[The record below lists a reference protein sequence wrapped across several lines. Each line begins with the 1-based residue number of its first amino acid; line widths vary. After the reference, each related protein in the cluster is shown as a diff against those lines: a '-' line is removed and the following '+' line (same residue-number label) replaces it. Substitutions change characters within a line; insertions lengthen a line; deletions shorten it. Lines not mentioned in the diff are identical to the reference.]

1 MEVMFVWRKNAHGG
15 GCLNLKRS
23 ILQGDTLIEVMF
35 AVGIF
40 GLVAI
45 SAISLMN
52 RGLQTSQRTLETTMA
67 RQEIDTQAEALRFI
81 HEAYISEE
89 SMSENPYA
97 ELWEKIIEKSYST
110 ADLLAEVPDFYS
122 GYNGSVN
129 SCASLYENLPKNSF
143 VINPRMLDALDIG
156 NMINGVNGA
165 NLSDAIISPNP
176 ADEDD
181 HNLHT
186 SATYPRLLYG
196 IEFNNSDD
204 NTLSDAD
211 SSDVNYS
218 QSFYSAEGIWVTAVQ
233 SDDGLDCASEG
244 GDFRPDFYDFYI
256 RTCWDS
262 PGGHSS
268 NTVGST
274 VRLYNSDQIDL
285 NLNPVQE
292 ITFSNVEWVH
302 FNNTSSSSSCGSE
315 PREHVIASEKSIE
328 FHGYTAA
335 AMNEGV
341 SYTIESSDGFDL
353 EANID
358 TSTIKPHPGGSLD
371 ITLGVLTA
379 SLGQNGGSILLNGN
393 TITTVGS
400 RFKLKMSVNSGHY
413 EVLIDDVTVGAT
425 DESSS
430 DPIEIKF
437 AFKHGGHCCSQLSH
451 AYIKDIEMTQYLR
464 RADDPT
470 TACGTS
476 YKPSYTV
483 VFNPNGGTGSMLP
496 VTFVAG
502 EHHNLPANTFFRS
515 GFAFSDWNTVAGGS
529 GQSFADQALVEDLTD
544 PGQSITLYAQWRE
557 AYYDI
562 IFDPNGGEGTMD
574 NLHARRGANVR
585 LTRNTFTRENYHFA
599 GWNTAADGSGTP
611 YSDYQQVT
619 DLAEADQSIVLF
631 AQWAPDTYQVIFRPN
646 GGTPNTNQVQVIDRG
661 VPTAL
666 NPNVFSRQNYTFT
679 GWNTLANGNG
689 THYDDGEVVTNLTTR
704 DRSVVLYAEWNHDSY
719 TIHYDGNG
727 ATSGTVADQTGYLG
741 SSVTLANNSF
751 SRENYHFVGW
761 NTEPNGSGTS
771 YSARQSVINL
781 AASGE
786 TITLYA
792 MWGRD
797 TYQVIFRPNGGN
809 GTNQVQTIEVDTPTN
824 LRTNTFTRDG
834 NRFTGWNTKANGSGT
849 SYIDGQTVTNLTT
862 RDGTFNLYAQ
872 WGPSQFYVDV
882 NEVVDGVIYVSG
894 KDGFTFSVYV
904 DDNLVVS
911 AQKDFYRAVP
921 ANSSVR
927 VLADSKAGYELTN
940 GDVTQVANGTL
951 EFNPTWTAGHYEI
964 IFLAND
970 GTSSRNV
977 QQATVGASVA
987 LVANVFQ
994 RTGFT
999 FMGWNTKAD
1008 GTGTA
1013 YSNRQTVTDLAP
1025 MDSSIRLYAQ
1035 WRRDQSSSVTTCS
1048 ELNLPAMQNWTDTLN
1063 VGETLELCDSRDLS
1077 VYPVAKL
1084 ADGKVW
1090 MAKNLQLNF
1099 ANLKQSLSSSNTN
1112 NPESTF
1118 TSLAN
1123 NLPAAANTG
1132 FATTTSETFKYNT
1145 VKLGGTDC
1153 PPAVTTENAVCDDFG
1168 IYYNWYTA
1176 TAGHGTSAVRRGHVA
1191 GDICPSGWHLPTGG
1205 QDGEFVALDAAIG
1218 HSGFFTSPAN
1228 FLYAGYIGA
1237 YREVSANRYGLYWSS
1252 TANDAST
1259 VYDLYLF
1266 NGDVDPGTSVVER
1279 HFGYS
1284 VRCVLGDY
1292 PYVDLG
1298 TYQIIFRKND
1308 GTTDHTVQQV
1318 NVGDTVSLTPNPWTR
1333 TGYAFTGWNT
1343 EADGSGTYFSDGAS
1357 VYDLAER
1364 DEAILLYAQWELV
1377 DPQTCTDLGIP
1388 AMQNWGNTLNSTGD
1402 TTNLCDSRDLTIY
1415 PVTRLADG
1423 NVWMTADLNFDVNS
1437 AYINS
1442 SNTHH
1447 PTTSFVTDASNNTL
1461 CLALNVSCLTN
1472 MDRVSYVKNPDNGTG
1487 QWYPLSGH
1495 TYDNWFTATAGT
1507 GNSNISW
1514 SGSDASPVGGSLCAA
1529 GWRLPTVT
1537 EMRNLANVYGPTIF
1551 SSPANFDQN
1560 TSIYPYA
1567 VHYWTSTPSTDNNAV
1582 AFGIRSEID
1591 YGDGTSQAF
1600 TYYDQ
1605 SMYQYMTN
1613 SVRCLLGSSEES
1625 GTYQI
1630 VFMKNDGTSENTV
1643 QQVNIGEI
1651 VNLAANP
1658 WSRSGYVF
1666 ANWNTAADGSGTSYA
1681 DRESVSNL
1689 ASQDE
1694 YIILYAQWRVANPY
1708 EPDSCADLG
1717 LPTMQNWLNTTL
1729 ENQGDSTNLCDA
1741 RDLSV
1746 YPVTKLQ
1753 DGKVWMTKNLRL
1765 DFSDLKVPI
1774 SVLNTNNPT
1783 SDFIALSALNPT
1795 SSVSWCGTTDNSCL
1809 NQINYNTSNIGDAR
1823 TDRYGDTYDDYGVY
1837 YNYYAASAGN
1847 RVGLT
1852 SKATIS
1858 GDLCPTGWR
1867 LPTVTEY
1874 RSLVQELI
1882 SSSATDFSDSP
1893 QEFVRSGSFM
1903 IDNRTNTV
1911 QSNGDR
1917 MNQAFYWSSSSS
1929 GDYAD
1934 ALRFS
1939 TGNLSSAS
1947 LSYYF
1952 DTSYRH
1958 FSGFT
1963 MRCLL
1968 DETAAERGTYQII
1981 FYKNDGTSA
1990 NVVQQVTV
1998 GSTINLAPNPWQR
2011 DGYTFS
2017 GWNTHPNG
2025 YGTPYS
2031 DTQSVTDLAER
2042 DGYILLYAQWEE
2054 EETES
2059 ATCEDLSLP
2068 TMQNWVNTGLTNT
2081 GDTTTLC
2088 DSRDLT
2094 AYPVTMLADGKV
2106 WMTKNMRLDFSEYG
2120 DKVTSSNTH
2129 NPTADFLTYVNAK
2142 PTPNS
2147 TWCVSVDSLACR
2159 TQVYFNTINLG
2170 DTTTDSNG
2178 NTYDEYGVYYN
2189 WYAATAGNTNTNP
2202 AEGDLCPTGW
2212 HLPKGSDAN
2221 TSNGEFNDLNEAMNG
2236 GSISS
2241 PAGLLAPPANFVYS
2255 GGYASSTTTNRGTQG
2270 SYWGS
2275 NWFTTVSNVA
2285 VLNIS
2290 DVRVYPGT
2298 IARSPGTGASVRCI
2312 LDDANNRPDY
2322 GTYQIIFDK
2331 NDGSGSTTVQQ
2342 VNINDTVT
2350 LTANPWQRSGYTFT
2364 GWNTSADGTGTS
2376 YSDEESV
2383 TNLAARDEAI
2393 ILYAQ
2398 WEIITPQT
2406 CQDLGLPTM
2415 QNWRNTSLQN
2425 RGDSTTLCDARDL
2438 SAYDVTMLSDGNV
2451 WMTEN
2456 LLITGTITSE
2466 LSNFSGDDFD
2476 VCVGDLSSNSYDVAN
2491 CRVGTDEANK
2501 KTVWYNYAAAT
2512 AGTITGNINSDS
2524 ASSDICPS
2532 GWQLPTKAQFS
2543 AISESGGT
2551 DHNDFA
2557 VLTPY
2562 FSPNYSGY
2570 YSNGNLVASGEWGYW
2585 WSATIG
2591 SYTERNFMRASSSS
2605 TYGSNTAEGK
2615 AYRYYGMSLRCMLS
2629 DSTYD
2634 AGTYQIIFDKND
2646 GSGDT
2651 SVQQVNVGDTVT
2663 LTANPWQRDNYTFNG
2678 WNTSA
2683 DGTGTSYADEEEV
2696 SNLASRDEAI
2706 VLYAQWEHIP
2716 QTCEDLNI
2724 PSMQNWVNSSLINTG
2739 DTINLC
2745 DSRDLSVYPVTKLA
2759 DGSVWMAKNL
2769 RLEFTKLV
2777 EDISAENTNNPH
2789 DSFVSGDVIGLK
2801 NHSST
2806 DDRSV
2811 WDYGGAQGLYTKYS
2825 AANIGGTDCPG
2836 GDCDIYGVYYSY
2848 NTVTAGNYRNR
2859 TASTTEV
2866 EGDICPAGWQLP
2878 SNSEINALS
2887 KDNNYYLPSENAVV
2901 NFVDSGWH
2909 QASAT
2914 IAGHTSGN
2922 FIIERGEWGYY
2933 WSRSVASSNIYNIAR
2948 YRSAD
2953 GSFSSTAGRNSA
2965 YAVRCLMKDPT
2976 YDTGT
2981 YQIIFDKNDGSG
2993 DTSVQQVNVGDTV
3006 TLTTNPW
3013 TRDNYTFT
3021 GWNTAADGTGTTYAD
3036 EESVTDLAGRD
3047 EAIVLYAQWELIARS
3062 CSDLGVPTMQNW
3074 VNSSLVN
3081 AGDTVDLCDSR
3092 DLTVYP
3098 VTKLA
3103 DGNIWMAKN
3112 MRLDFNKLIEE
3123 ISAANTDNPASGFT
3137 SNSIENRESAHRNA
3151 AWWGTGSRRCS
3162 GSPRYNTTNIGG
3174 TDCPSG
3180 DCDEYGMY
3188 YSVRAAF
3195 AGSTPVSDSSLCP
3208 AGWRIP
3214 TYQEFQALDSS
3225 QLSLGNFSLAGT
3237 LYGDV
3242 MYNVYN
3248 QGINGRGSSGQFWA
3262 NSTDM
3267 AARVNKTYNSD
3278 SLYVGIGGG
3287 SYFCFGNAIRCVLK
3301 DPTYDAGTYQI
3312 IFDKNDG
3319 SGDTSVQQVN
3329 VGDTVTLTANPWQ
3342 RDNYT
3347 FNGWNTSADGTG
3359 TSYADE
3365 ESVTNLAARDE
3376 AIVLY
3381 AQWEATAPEEMQGWS
3396 CNLSTGDST
3405 TLSDS
3410 RDGQTYTIAKLA
3422 DGNCWMIDNLNLGAT
3437 SLTTNLTSENSNL
3450 STTITAA
3457 TFNSWKKSN
3466 GYFNGTYT
3474 SGEYTPISGSDPVSL
3489 SKYGTRYNYYA
3500 TSAGTIRG
3508 ELGNPNAK
3516 YDICP
3521 SGWRLPTTAEVENL
3535 FVQYGYSASLSSE
3548 AKRALANNKIRAPLA
3563 NGGIALALAGNTV
3576 PEWQPGTY
3584 DDEFGRTGYYWTSNT
3599 AGTLGYFWGCSFY
3612 TTGDILAIGTGG
3624 NVVQPIGHSIRC
3636 LLKDS
3641 SYDAGT

>member
-1 MEVMFVWRKNAHGG
+1 MKVMFVWRKKAHGG
-15 GCLNLKRS
+15 ECLNPKRS
-23 ILQGDTLIEVMF
+23 VFQGDTLIEVMF

-143 VINPRMLDALDIG
+143 VINPRMLDALDVG

-181 HNLHT
+181 RNLHT

-233 SDDGLDCASEG
+233 SDDGLDCTSEG

-262 PGGHSS
+262 PGGNSS

-302 FNNTSSSSSCGSE
+302 FNHTSSSSSCGSE

-437 AFKHGGHCCSQLSH
+437 AFKHGGHCCSELSH

-529 GQSFADQALVEDLTD
+529 GQSFADQALVEDLAE

-741 SSVTLANNSF
+741 SSITLANNSF

-761 NTEPNGSGTS
+761 NTEPNSSGTS

-882 NEVVDGVIYVSG
+882 NEVVDGVIYLSG

-904 DDNLVVS
+904 DGNLVVS

-987 LVANVFQ
+987 LAANVFQ

-1145 VKLGGTDC
+1145 VKLGGTNC
-1153 PPAVTTENAVCDDFG
+1153 PPAVTSENAVCDDFG

-1266 NGDVDPGTSVVER
+1266 NGDVDPGTSVAER

-1292 PYVDLG
+1292 PYVNLG

-1318 NVGDTVSLTPNPWTR
+1318 NVGDTVTLTPNPWTR

-1402 TTNLCDSRDLTIY
+1402 TTNLCDSRDLTVY
-1415 PVTRLADG
+1415 PVTKLADG

-1495 TYDNWFTATAGT
+1495 TYYNWFTATAGT

-1874 RSLVQELI
+1874 RSLVQELM

-1903 IDNRTNTV
+1903 IDNTTNTV
-1911 QSNGDR
+1911 RSNGDR
-1917 MNQAFYWSSSSS
+1917 MNQALYWSSSSS

-1939 TGNLSSAS
+1939 TGNLSSTS

-1952 DTSYRH
+1952 NTAYRH
-1958 FSGFT
+1958 FSGFAI
-1963 MRCLL
+1963 RCLL

-2025 YGTPYS
+2025 YGTSYS

-2059 ATCEDLSLP
+2059 ATCEDFSLP

-2106 WMTKNMRLDFSEYG
+2106 WMTKNLRLDFSEYG
-2120 DKVTSSNTH
+2120 DKVTSLNTH
-2129 NPTADFLTYVNAK
+2129 NPTANFLTYVNAK

-2255 GGYASSTTTNRGTQG
+2255 GGYASSTTTHRGTQG
-2270 SYWGS
+2270 AYWGS
-2275 NWFTTVSNVA
+2275 NWVSSLPNIA
-2285 VLNIS
+2285 SLNIS

-2298 IARSPGTGASVRCI
+2298 ITRSSGTGASVRCI

-2342 VNINDTVT
+2342 VNVNDTVT

-2364 GWNTSADGTGTS
+2364 GWNTSADGTGT
-2376 YSDEESV
+2376 
-2383 TNLAARDEAI
+2383 
-2393 ILYAQ
+2393 
-2398 WEIITPQT
+2398 
-2406 CQDLGLPTM
+2406 G
-2415 QNWRNTSLQN
+2415 
-2425 RGDSTTLCDARDL
+2425 
-2438 SAYDVTMLSDGNV
+2438 
-2451 WMTEN
+2451 
-2456 LLITGTITSE
+2456 
-2466 LSNFSGDDFD
+2466 
-2476 VCVGDLSSNSYDVAN
+2476 
-2491 CRVGTDEANK
+2491 
-2501 KTVWYNYAAAT
+2501 
-2512 AGTITGNINSDS
+2512 
-2524 ASSDICPS
+2524 
-2532 GWQLPTKAQFS
+2532 
-2543 AISESGGT
+2543 
-2551 DHNDFA
+2551 
-2557 VLTPY
+2557 
-2562 FSPNYSGY
+2562 
-2570 YSNGNLVASGEWGYW
+2570 
-2585 WSATIG
+2585 
-2591 SYTERNFMRASSSS
+2591 
-2605 TYGSNTAEGK
+2605 
-2615 AYRYYGMSLRCMLS
+2615 
-2629 DSTYD
+2629 
-2634 AGTYQIIFDKND
+2634 
-2646 GSGDT
+2646 
-2651 SVQQVNVGDTVT
+2651 
-2663 LTANPWQRDNYTFNG
+2663 
-2678 WNTSA
+2678 
-2683 DGTGTSYADEEEV
+2683 YADEEEV

-2724 PSMQNWVNSSLINTG
+2724 PSMQNWVNTGLMNTG
-2739 DTINLC
+2739 DETNLC
-2745 DSRDLSVYPVTKLA
+2745 DSRDLSIYPVTMLS
-2759 DGSVWMAKNL
+2759 DGNVWMTKNM
-2769 RLEFTKLV
+2769 RLDFSNLKS
-2777 EDISAENTNNPH
+2777 DISAQNTNNPTSTFISEAAAH
-2789 DSFVSGDVIGLK
+2789 P
-2801 NHSST
+2801 SST
-2806 DDRSV
+2806 EPSG
-2811 WDYGGAQGLYTKYS
+2811 WCST
-2825 AANIGGTDCPG
+2825 NGGTCVNKILFNTTFIGNTNRSSTQDRHWAT
-2836 GDCDIYGVYYSY
+2836 YGVDHYWEALDYYGAYY
-2848 NTVTAGNYRNR
+2848 NWYTATAGNGVL
-2859 TASTTEV
+2859 TTTS
-2866 EGDICPAGWQLP
+2866 GDPSGSLCP
-2878 SNSEINALS
+2878 
-2887 KDNNYYLPSENAVV
+2887 K
-2901 NFVDSGWH
+2901 GWH
-2909 QASAT
+2909 LPTSTEIYNSVDRAHFEDYYDAPAKFSH
-2914 IAGHTSGN
+2914 AGEVGGTGSFYGL
-2922 FIIERGEWGYY
+2922 ETRGYY
-2933 WSRSVASSNIYNIAR
+2933 WSSTAESRAYA
-2948 YRSAD
+2948 YML
-2953 GSFSSTAGRNSA
+2953 SFSVLSTSSDEQNGLIGTSA
-2965 YAVRCLMKDPT
+2965 KYNGLPLRCVLDNVNNRPG
-2976 YDTGT
+2976 TGT

-2993 DTSVQQVNVGDTV
+2993 DTSVQQVIVGDTV

-3013 TRDNYTFT
+3013 TRDNYTFI
-3021 GWNTAADGTGTTYAD
+3021 GWNTASDGTGTTYAD
-3036 EESVTDLAGRD
+3036 EESVTDLVGRD
-3047 EAIVLYAQWELIARS
+3047 EAIVLYAQWELIART

-3081 AGDTVDLCDSR
+3081 AGDTVNLCDSR

-3137 SNSIENRESAHRNA
+3137 SNSVENRDSAYMNA
-3151 AWWGTGSRRCS
+3151 AWWGSGSQRCS

-3180 DCDEYGMY
+3180 NCDEYGMY

-3214 TYQEFQALDSS
+3214 TYQEFQVLDSS

-3242 MYNVYN
+3242 TNSVYD
-3248 QGINGRGSSGQFWA
+3248 QGINGRGNSGQFWA

-3287 SYFCFGNAIRCVLK
+3287 SYFCFGNAIRCVLE

-3329 VGDTVTLTANPWQ
+3329 VGDTVTLTPNSWT
-3342 RDNYT
+3342 RDNYS
-3347 FNGWNTSADGTG
+3347 FVGWNTSADGTG

-3365 ESVTNLAARDE
+3365 ESVTNLASRDE

-3437 SLTTNLTSENSNL
+3437 SLTTNLTSDNSNL
-3450 STTITAA
+3450 STTVTAA

-3474 SGEYTPISGSDPVSL
+3474 SGEYRLISGSDSVSQ
-3489 SKYGTRYNYYA
+3489 SKYGASYNYYA
-3500 TSAGTIRG
+3500 TTGGTISGDSNRQ
-3508 ELGNPNAK
+3508 NAS

-3521 SGWRLPTTAEVENL
+3521 VGWRLPTTSEVTNL
-3535 FVQYGYSASLSSE
+3535 FTQYGYTSSLSAS
-3548 AKRALANNKIRAPLA
+3548 AKITVANKLRAPLA
-3563 NGGIALALAGNTV
+3563 NGGTAIAPAGDTV
-3576 PEWQPGTY
+3576 PGWQLGAY
-3584 DDEFGRTGYYWTSNT
+3584 DDQLGRTAYYWTSN
-3599 AGTLGYFWGCSFY
+3599 AGADTLGYFYGYSFT
-3612 TTGDILAIGTGG
+3612 TTGDVLYISVGGTA
-3624 NVVQPIGHSIRC
+3624 NRQVGHSIRC

-3641 SYDAGT
+3641 S